1 MLKQFFPFLTWI
13 QGYKGNFFK
22 NDFVAGATVGVLLIP
37 QGMAYAMIAGLPPQ
51 YGLYAALIPQLIY
64 ALMGTSP
71 VLAVGPVAMDSLLV
85 ASGLGSLGIVGIEN
99 YISAAIF
106 LSLFMGAIQ
115 LLLGVLK
122 MGMVVNFLSKPVI
135 NGFTSAAAIIIA
147 VSQIKSFAGISLSNS
162 GTFITKLV
170 AVFSSLE
177 TVHIMTLLI
186 GSISIVCILFLKK
199 ISTKIPS
206 GLILIMIAL
215 LLSYFLDLEG
225 FGVSVIGNIPKGLPP
240 VGIPNIEIDQIKQ
253 LFPIALTLALIAFME
268 AIAVSK
274 SFEEEQS
281 EYEVDPNQE
290 LVALGTA
297 NIIGSFFA
305 SYPSTGGF
313 SRTAVNVQAGAKTN
327 LGALISMLI
336 IGVTL
341 LFLTPLFYYL
351 PKAVLAAVVLVAV
364 SGLIDVEYPKR
375 LYQKRKDEFFLLV
388 FTFVV
393 TLVIG
398 VKEGILLGVLLSIF
412 LMIYRTSKPHIA
424 VLGNVKGSDYYKNI
438 SRFEQ
443 DVEDREDLVIVRFDA
458 QLYFGNKDYFKKEL
472 FKLIDKKGKQL
483 KAVILN
489 AESISH
495 IDSSA
500 NLMLLKLVSKLKE
513 RDVKFIITGAIGPT
527 RDIIYSGGIVEI
539 IGTEN
544 LFVRTSEAVCYFDSK
559 CAPSLIQKKITQQNK
574 L

>member
-13 QGYKGNFFK
+13 QSYKGNFFK
-22 NDFVAGATVGVLLIP
+22 NDFIAGATVGVLLIP

-85 ASGLGSLGIVGIEN
+85 ASGLGALGIVGIEN
-99 YISAAIF
+99 YIAAAIF

-147 VSQIKSFAGISLSNS
+147 VSQIKSFAGISIANS

-206 GLILIMIAL
+206 GLILIIIAL

-225 FGVSVIGNIPKGLPP
+225 FGVSVIGNIPNGLPP

-274 SFEEEQS
+274 SFEEQQS

-305 SYPSTGGF
+305 SYPTTGGF

-393 TLVIG
+393 TLIIG

-438 SRFEQ
+438 SRFEK

-472 FKLIDKKGKQL
+472 FKLINKKGKQL